1 MDSKAT
7 IPPDDS
13 SLNADLQFLSASALA
28 ANGRLEEAKALL
40 SQDGQLPSSPQA
52 LDLLARISVQSD
64 DLVQAR
70 TLWQAALQANPA
82 YEPARQA
89 LDSLS
94 SPWFALAAA
103 KRIALLACISIAG
116 CLAVVGL
123 FALFRQ
129 LPQPATQPQSV
140 VVSRSMQLAPR
151 PVAADPPKPHDPVAA
166 IPASDAAD
174 AVKRLAQSFELRAGQ
189 LDAQIQTL
197 QQSQANLLAGQ
208 ERLIQLATTLTA
220 SNHFLLS
227 QQQASLDLA
236 ERTRREL
243 RTLSD
248 AYASDHRI
256 STNSTPPPATVP
268 SLNLSLD
275 GITVEPCN
283 GGWNLQFRSALF
295 DRDDHLKI
303 GSKAQI
309 ESVAKALVRTQAK
322 IHIQIVGY
330 ADNEPPTWP
339 WSNPLSD
346 AHLGQLRAER
356 IKQILARMSLF
367 PATALS
373 ATNAATGDLP
383 HPGDSRRNRTVVLRI
398 SQPD

>member
-1 MDSKAT
+1 
-7 IPPDDS
+7 
-13 SLNADLQFLSASALA
+13 
-28 ANGRLEEAKALL
+28 
-40 SQDGQLPSSPQA
+40 
-52 LDLLARISVQSD
+52 
-64 DLVQAR
+64 
-70 TLWQAALQANPA
+70 
-82 YEPARQA
+82 
-89 LDSLS
+89 
-94 SPWFALAAA
+94 
-103 KRIALLACISIAG
+103 
-116 CLAVVGL
+116 
-123 FALFRQ
+123 
-129 LPQPATQPQSV
+129 
-140 VVSRSMQLAPR
+140 MQLAPP
-151 PVAADPPKPHDPVAA
+151 PVAAEPPKPHDSVAA

-197 QQSQANLLAGQ
+197 QQTQANLLAGQ

-236 ERTRREL
+236 EQTRREL

-248 AYASDHRI
+248 AYATDRRVI
-256 STNSTPPPATVP
+256 TNSTPPPATVP

-275 GITVEPCN
+275 GITVEPRN
-283 GGWNLQFRSALF
+283 GGWNLQFKSALF

-330 ADNEPPTWP
+330 ADNEPSTWP

-346 AHLGQLRAER
+346 AQLGQLRAER

-373 ATNAATGDLP
+373 ATNGASGDLL
-383 HPGDSRRNRTVVLRI
+383 HPGDSRRNRSVVLRI
-398 SQPD
+398 FQPD